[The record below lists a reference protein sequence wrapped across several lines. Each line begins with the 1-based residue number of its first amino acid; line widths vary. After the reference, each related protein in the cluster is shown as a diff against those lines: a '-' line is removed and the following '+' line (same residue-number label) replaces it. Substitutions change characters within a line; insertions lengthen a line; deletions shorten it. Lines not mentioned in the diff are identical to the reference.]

1 MIYYKLNLLNLTEN
15 EWYGSKMCKLRHLKS
30 PQWLR
35 NQKVKKYPFY
45 RIDKINWNIVNDGGW
60 HFSNIM
66 KPEEISEKIKSF
78 AHSEYNKPEFTDVN
92 NIKKKIN
99 LKQDL
104 YGRDFIFEK
113 MTNINDLPE
122 YIIQNKKKF
131 SEFLI

>member
-1 MIYYKLNLLNLTEN
+1 
-15 EWYGSKMCKLRHLKS
+15 
-30 PQWLR
+30 
-35 NQKVKKYPFY
+35 
-45 RIDKINWNIVNDGGW
+45 
-60 HFSNIM
+60 M